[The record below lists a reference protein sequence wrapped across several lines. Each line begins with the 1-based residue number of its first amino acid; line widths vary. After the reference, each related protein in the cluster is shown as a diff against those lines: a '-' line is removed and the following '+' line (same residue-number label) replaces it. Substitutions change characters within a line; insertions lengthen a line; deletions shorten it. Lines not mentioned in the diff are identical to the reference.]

1 MDNTFSIAGRN
12 IGPGHPVYVIA
23 ELSANHNQDFEKAVE
38 LVRAAHQCG
47 VDAIKLQTYTADT
60 LTIDCDNEY
69 FRVDGGTI
77 WDGQTLYQ
85 LYQQAHTPWQWQADL
100 KRIAEELGMHCFSTP
115 FDASAVDFL
124 ESMDVPAHKIASF
137 EIVDIPLIE
146 AVAATGKPVIMST
159 GMATVEEIEL
169 AVQTL
174 RENGCNEIVL
184 LKCTSAYPAKP
195 ADMNLLTLCEL
206 AERFNVVP
214 GLSDH
219 TLGIE
224 VAIASVALGA
234 GGNRKTFDS

>member
-1 MDNTFSIAGRN
+1 MNRLN
-12 IGPGHPVYVIA
+12 
-23 ELSANHNQDFEKAVE
+23 
-38 LVRAAHQCG
+38 
-47 VDAIKLQTYTADT
+47 
-60 LTIDCDNEY
+60 
-69 FRVDGGTI
+69 
-77 WDGQTLYQ
+77 
-85 LYQQAHTPWQWQADL
+85 
-100 KRIAEELGMHCFSTP
+100 
-115 FDASAVDFL
+115 
-124 ESMDVPAHKIASF
+124 VPAHKIASF

-146 AVAATGKPVIMST
+146 EIAATGKPVIMST
-159 GMATVEEIEL
+159 GMATVEEIDL

-174 RENGCNEIVL
+174 RDNGSADIAL

-234 GGNRKTFDS
+234 RVIEKHLTLDRNEPGPDSAFSLEPAEFKQLVQSVRTVEQALGKPTFGPSKGEQASRKFRKSLFVVKDIAKGDEFTVENVRSIRPGHGLAPKFIKSVIGQRAAENIARGTPLTQSMVDSTIPCEAS